1 MTRRALLLFLL
12 VLSGAAR
19 ADIAIVPALGPK
31 AELILTNLEA
41 SEARLLVTFHG
52 RDRVFETVTVP
63 GHSMIVV
70 DDLPAAPGLIRVSGA
85 SRFTA
90 RYGDV
95 PAVPVDA
102 LAKEQVVRG
111 GRVVLANPW
120 KISASVTLTLLDA
133 DGKPAGQ
140 LYRLVPPLDV
150 QQLDLAASGVR
161 VTAQVSVHAS
171 DGASAPDVRLSSETV
186 APPCAEPAFLG
197 TARPGRDEWLV
208 VRKEGMAVEK
218 LTPQRIAALRCD
230 PSVELLEQP

>member
-1 MTRRALLLFLL
+1 MTRRSLFLFLL
-12 VLSGAAR
+12 VLSGVAR
-19 ADIAIVPALGPK
+19 ADNVIVPALGPK
-31 AELILTNLEA
+31 AELVLTNLEPN
-41 SEARLLVTFHG
+41 ETRLLVTFHG
-52 RDRVFETVTVP
+52 RDRVFETVTVA
-63 GHSMIVV
+63 GHSMTVV

-111 GRVVLANPW
+111 GRVVIANPW

-133 DGKPAGQ
+133 DGKQTGQ
-140 LYRLVPPLDV
+140 LYRLVPALDLL
-150 QQLDLAASGVR
+150 QLDLSAATVR

-171 DGASAPDVRLSSETV
+171 DGVSAPEVRVSSDII

-197 TARPGRDEWLV
+197 TPRPGRDEWLV
-208 VRKEGMAVEK
+208 VRPEGVSLDK